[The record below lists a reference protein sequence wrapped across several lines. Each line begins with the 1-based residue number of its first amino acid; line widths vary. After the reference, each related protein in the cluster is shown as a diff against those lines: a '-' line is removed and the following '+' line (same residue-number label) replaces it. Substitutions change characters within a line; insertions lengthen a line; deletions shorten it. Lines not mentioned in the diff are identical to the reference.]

1 MQLSFFAPSL
11 KLNFDF
17 QSSAAALT
25 GRALDGLAEIPVRR
39 KVAALLFVLG
49 ILAPL
54 ALLIVL
60 QAGGERPASSALVLY
75 CVGMILLLAP
85 GSALLSHVLAL
96 RSIRSL
102 NLQSQRLK
110 MGDFTLEDLPP
121 ERGEEH
127 DFLRLKRNLHWMGY
141 ALKSR
146 EDKLA
151 SAVSSLAEAQS
162 QIGESIDY
170 ASLIQRAF
178 LPGAA
183 ELGAVLAA
191 ASQST
196 GQTDD
201 GQTGGQPGLQAGGHF
216 LINRQ
221 LGSVGGDACWCKAVS
236 SGFWLAV
243 VDCTGHGVPGAFMTL
258 IVHSM
263 FERAFQALNAAE
275 ENSPGAL
282 LGRVNRLIKEAL
294 GQTGDASLA
303 DDGMDCS
310 LCLAD
315 LQAGT
320 LTFAGA
326 RGALYVAQGAALQVL
341 KGEARGAG
349 YVRTR
354 MDQTFADVHL
364 PLAPGMRLYMTTDG
378 LLDQVGGERGLP
390 FGRKRFLEFLAAEAD
405 QPLARQGQALL
416 PLLDAYR
423 GRESQRDDITVLGF
437 ELGPRNK
444 P

>member
-1 MQLSFFAPSL
+1 
-11 KLNFDF
+11 
-17 QSSAAALT
+17 
-25 GRALDGLAEIPVRR
+25 
-39 KVAALLFVLG
+39 
-49 ILAPL
+49 
-54 ALLIVL
+54 
-60 QAGGERPASSALVLY
+60 
-75 CVGMILLLAP
+75 
-85 GSALLSHVLAL
+85 
-96 RSIRSL
+96 
-102 NLQSQRLK
+102 
-110 MGDFTLEDLPP
+110 
-121 ERGEEH
+121 
-127 DFLRLKRNLHWMGY
+127 
-141 ALKSR
+141 
-146 EDKLA
+146 
-151 SAVSSLAEAQS
+151 
-162 QIGESIDY
+162 
-170 ASLIQRAF
+170 
-178 LPGAA
+178 
-183 ELGAVLAA
+183 
-191 ASQST
+191 
-196 GQTDD
+196 
-201 GQTGGQPGLQAGGHF
+201 
-216 LINRQ
+216 
-221 LGSVGGDACWCKAVS
+221 
-236 SGFWLAV
+236 
-243 VDCTGHGVPGAFMTL
+243 MTL